1 MRRQQ
6 SQRERSYRI
15 VGIGLFLAALG
26 AGCATTDASDL
37 IADAP
42 EKPTPT
48 AGPKPADV
56 PLTAPAAPAEAPIT
70 KFIGTY
76 EWAGGKPEQQA
87 VWRKIEGIAS
97 SFNLFAQGIVRS
109 KLAES
114 NQISKQIRIEA
125 DSETLVI
132 YHDEKSASAP
142 LDGSPTKFKAIN
154 GEQMDHSFKVEPQ
167 TVTQTFAGK
176 GKGQVNSYTLDGD
189 TLTVHVSI
197 KANQLPRE
205 LAYDLT
211 YKRVPAA
218 E

>member
-1 MRRQQ
+1 MRRSKQ
-6 SQRERSYRI
+6 SRE
-15 VGIGLFLAALG
+15 GLFNIGFIAALFVT

-37 IADAP
+37 IAEAP
-42 EKPTPT
+42 EKPTPA
-48 AGPKPADV
+48 AGAVAEVK
-56 PLTAPAAPAEAPIT
+56 LTAPAAPEDAPIT
-70 KFIGTY
+70 ELIGTY
-76 EWAGGKPEQQA
+76 EWVGGKPEQQA

-114 NQISKQIRIEA
+114 NQIAKQIRIEA

-132 YHDEKSASAP
+132 YHDAKNASAP

-154 GEQMDHSFKVEPQ
+154 GEEMDLSFKVEPKTIQ
-167 TVTQTFAGK
+167 QTFAGK

-211 YKRVPAA
+211 YKRVPAS

>member
-1 MRRQQ
+1 MRRAH
-6 SQRERSYRI
+6 SHRI
-15 VGIGLFLAALG
+15 VGFGLVLAALG

-37 IADAP
+37 IAEAP
-42 EKPTPT
+42 EKPTP
-48 AGPKPADV
+48 AAAARVEV
-56 PLTAPAAPAEAPIT
+56 PLTAPAAPSEAPIT

-114 NQISKQIRIEA
+114 NQIAKQIRIEA

-132 YHDEKSASAP
+132 YHDDKNASAP
-142 LDGSPTKFKAIN
+142 LDGSPVKFKAIN
-154 GEQMDHSFKVEPQ
+154 GEQMDLSFKVEPQ
-167 TVTQTFAGK
+167 TIQQTFAGK

-197 KANQLPRE
+197 KASQLPRE

-211 YKRVPAA
+211 YKRMPSA

>member
-1 MRRQQ
+1 MRRTHPAGFFGVILL
-6 SQRERSYRI
+6 S
-15 VGIGLFLAALG
+15 LALG
-26 AGCATTDASDL
+26 AGCASADASDL

-42 EKPTPT
+42 EKPTPA
-48 AGPKPADV
+48 AGPAPAPV
-56 PLTAPAAPAEAPIT
+56 PDARLTAPAAPVDAPIT
-70 KFIGTY
+70 ELIGTY
-76 EWAGGKPEQQA
+76 EWVGGKPEQQA

-114 NQISKQIRIEA
+114 NQIAKQIRIEA
-125 DSETLVI
+125 DSETLVLH
-132 YHDEKSASAP
+132 HDAKSASAP

-154 GEQMDHSFKVEPQ
+154 GEQMDLSFAVEPQ
-167 TVTQTFAGK
+167 KIQQTFAGK
-176 GKGQVNSYTLDGD
+176 GKGQVNTYTLDGD

-211 YKRVPAA
+211 YKRVPSA

>member
-1 MRRQQ
+1 MRRAQ
-6 SQRERSYRI
+6 SSVI
-15 VGIGLFLAALG
+15 LGIGLLVAALG

-37 IADAP
+37 IAEAP
-42 EKPTPT
+42 EKPTPA
-48 AGPKPADV
+48 AGPARDEV
-56 PLTAPAAPAEAPIT
+56 PLTAPAAPPEAPIT

-76 EWAGGKPEQQA
+76 EWAGGKPEQQV

-114 NQISKQIRIEA
+114 NQIARQIRIEA

-132 YHDEKSASAP
+132 YHDDKNASAP
-142 LDGSPTKFKAIN
+142 LDGSPAKFKAIN
-154 GEQMDHSFKVEPQ
+154 GEMMDLTFKVEPQ
-167 TVTQTFAGK
+167 TITQTFAGK

-197 KANQLPRE
+197 KASQLPRE

-211 YKRVPAA
+211 YKRMPAA